1 MKRKGIIITVIV
13 LVVLIALGI
22 GLYFLRAGKGKNLF
36 RTEKVTRGD
45 IVAQVTATGTINAVV
60 NVLVGTQV
68 SGTISHIYADYN
80 SPVKKGQILAQ
91 IDPSLFQAQ
100 VDQARANLA
109 QAEAALKKAEVTLL
123 DAKKTYER
131 NKMLLEKGF
140 IAQSELDVSETSYL
154 SAQAQLELAR
164 AQVQQS
170 KASLSYAETNLK
182 NTRIVSPVNGIVIS
196 RNVDVGQTVAASFQ
210 TPTLFTI
217 AQDLRRMQI
226 DTNID
231 EADIGK
237 IKTGQLAN
245 FTVDAYPDTVFR
257 GTVKEVRNA
266 PITIS
271 NVVTYDVV
279 IEVNNDDLKLKPGMT
294 ANVTITYDE
303 RKNCLRVPNAALRFR
318 FMTPRAKE
326 IREKLEK
333 AGKKIGPAVW
343 VLENGKPKRYP
354 VKPGLSDGNYTE
366 ITSDNLQEGQEVIIE
381 YLGGEKKPATSTQTP
396 SPRFIR

>member
-1 MKRKGIIITVIV
+1 MKKKLIKISIILLIV
-13 LVVLIALGI
+13 FIAAGV
-22 GLYFLRAGKGKNLF
+22 GLYFLRTGKSKNLF

-60 NVLVGTQV
+60 TVLVGTQV
-68 SGTISHIYADYN
+68 SGTISQIYADYN
-80 SPVKKGQILAQ
+80 SPVKKGQLLAQ

-100 VDQARANLA
+100 VEQARANLA
-109 QAEAALKKAEVTLL
+109 QAEAAVKRAEVTLL

-131 NKMLLEKGF
+131 NKVLLEKGF
-140 IAQSELDVSETSYL
+140 IAQSELDASETSYL
-154 SAQAQLELAR
+154 SALAQLELAR

-170 KASLSYAETNLK
+170 KANLSYAETNLK

-196 RNVDVGQTVAASFQ
+196 RNIDVGQTVAASFQ

-237 IKTGQLAN
+237 IKVGQPAS
-245 FTVDAYPDTVFR
+245 FTVDAYPDTTFH
-257 GTVKEVRNA
+257 GIVKEVRNA

-294 ANVTITYDE
+294 ANVTITYEE

-318 FMTPRAKE
+318 FDTPRARE
-326 IREKLEK
+326 IRQKLEK

-366 ITSDNLQEGQEVIIE
+366 IISGNLQEGQDVIVE
-381 YLGGEKKPATSTQTP
+381 YLGGEKKTTTTSQPP